1 MKVILLKN
9 SPGIGKEGETKEVK
23 SGYARNYLIPQK
35 LALEATSA
43 NVNSYEQLK
52 KKHAKDDEK
61 QKKEAEQIKIVIE
74 KMSVTLPVEIK
85 DNEEIYGSIT
95 AQHIVNALKK
105 EGVDINKQCIH
116 LTDSIHATGVYSI
129 DVKLHPSVNAVLK
142 VWVVK
147 K

>member
-9 SPGIGKEGETKEVK
+9 APNIGKEGETKEVK

-35 LALEATSA
+35 IALEATSA
-43 NVNSYEQLK
+43 NVNSYDQLK
-52 KKHAKDDEK
+52 KKHAKEVEK
-61 QKKEAEQIKIVIE
+61 HVKEAEHLKTVIE
-74 KMSVTLPVEIK
+74 KISVTLPVEIK
-85 DNEEIYGSIT
+85 DGEEIYGSIT
-95 AQHIVNALKK
+95 AQHVVNALKK

-116 LTDSIHATGVYSI
+116 LTDSIHTTGVYSVDI
-129 DVKLHPSVNAVLK
+129 KLHPSVNAVLK